1 MLIYKLIIIRLIV
14 DNNKINVKF
23 SECRGGIFY
32 EVAKNVLFSNIN
44 VVNNYWKLSTGYV
57 EN

>member
-14 DNNKINVKF
+14 DNNKISIKLI
-23 SECRGGIFY
+23 EYRGGIFY

-44 VVNNYWKLSTGYV
+44 VVDNY
-57 EN
+57 

>member
-32 EVAKNVLFSNIN
+32 EVAKNVVFGNID
-44 VVNNYWKLSTGYV
+44 VVDKHYKLSTGYV
-57 EN
+57 KN